1 MERRIVS
8 EDAEFGGDRFAF
20 GLARHSD
27 RKRRGSERIV
37 DADSMGAQPQM
48 KAVVERRR
56 QHVVTQ
62 IGILI
67 DADRHTGMLKPSR
80 QQPRQRGILGAM
92 ADVN

>member
-20 GLARHSD
+20 GFARHGD

-56 QHVVTQ
+56 EHVVIQ
-62 IGILI
+62 IGILV
-67 DADRHTGMLKPSR
+67 DADC
-80 QQPRQRGILGAM
+80 GIRL
-92 ADVN
+92 